1 MNQKDDI
8 RWEQRFSNFVK
19 AFYKLDE
26 AVTKIKEDYG
36 IDESGNIDE
45 DDFLD
50 DIIKEGL
57 IQRFE
62 YTHELAWNV
71 MKDYA
76 IYQGNSTI
84 TGSRDATRESFS
96 TGLITDGKVWM
107 NMIMSRNKTS
117 HTYNEATADE
127 IFHLIMNDY
136 HPAFNAFKDKMEELR
151 NGKQSNLFD
160 NR

>member
-1 MNQKDDI
+1 MNQKDI
-8 RWEQRFSNFVK
+8 RWEQRFSNYVK
-19 AFYKLDE
+19 AFDKLDQ
-26 AVTKIKEDYG
+26 AVTKIKKDYR
-36 IDESGNIDE
+36 IDEKGRIDE

-76 IYQGNSTI
+76 IYQGNTAI
-84 TGSRDATRESFS
+84 TGSRDAIREAFS
-96 TGLITDGKVWM
+96 TGLIVDGKMWLDMLV
-107 NMIMSRNKTS
+107 SRNKTS

-136 HPAFNAFKDKMEELR
+136 HGAFEAFKTRMEDLR
-151 NGKQSNLFD
+151 SGSQADLFEKE
-160 NR
+160 